1 MAESEWDGLVFQP
14 RLGEATLHTENPA
27 TPAGGATTEDAPS
40 GASEMPQHVILQ
52 RLSVYM
58 TMSETGICSVSE

>member
-1 MAESEWDGLVFQP
+1 MY
-14 RLGEATLHTENPA
+14 TENPA

-40 GASEMPQHVILQ
+40 GASEMPQHMILQ
-52 RLSVYM
+52 RLSMYM